1 MSSPTMTKAPA
12 GRRLLAGVRDS
23 SAFGVLVAFIVLFV
37 VFAILN
43 PRFLSVQNFRNL
55 AVSISTLGLVA
66 AGVTLIILVGM
77 LDVSTEAVLAMSS
90 VALGFLMAKLGLP
103 AIIGIAGAIAVG
115 AGIGAINGLVSV
127 RFKINPIITTLATLA
142 IITGVAQVTS
152 DMKQILIDAPRGTL
166 LWYFGFGSVFR
177 VPIQL
182 LVVLAVYVVLWFVLQ
197 HTRFGR
203 NVYAV
208 GGNPAAANMLG
219 INVGKYR
226 FLAFV
231 FNGAAAGLASV
242 LISARALNGWAGA
255 GQGFLFGAITA
266 VVLGGTSLAGGRGGA
281 WQTLLAVLLLGT
293 LTNGLNLLQVHP
305 YWQGVAS
312 GVLLLLAVGVELIR
326 NHVTRKR
333 YEQ

>member
-1 MSSPTMTKAPA
+1 MSNTTAPRAPA
-12 GRRLLAGVRDS
+12 ARRILASVRDS
-23 SAFGVLVAFIVLFV
+23 SAFGVLIAFIVLFV
-37 VFAILN
+37 LFSILH
-43 PRFLSVQNFRNL
+43 PRFLSPQNFRNL

-66 AGVTLIILVGM
+66 AGVTFILLVGM

-90 VALGFLMAKLGLP
+90 VVLGFMMAKLGLP
-103 AIIGIAGAIAVG
+103 AIIGIFGAIAVG

-142 IITGVAQVTS
+142 IFTGVAQVTS
-152 DMKQILIDAPRGTL
+152 DLKQFLLDAPRGTL
-166 LWYFGFGSVFR
+166 LWQFGFGSVFR
-177 VPIQL
+177 IPIQL
-182 LVVLAVYVVLWFVLQ
+182 LVVLAVYVLLWFVLQ
-197 HTRFGR
+197 HTHFGR

-231 FNGAAAGLASV
+231 INGAAAGLASV
-242 LISARALNGWAGA
+242 LISARALNGWSGA
-255 GQGFLFGAITA
+255 GQGYLFGAITA

-326 NHVTRKR
+326 NRLTRKR

>member
-1 MSSPTMTKAPA
+1 MSTTTAAKAPA
-12 GRRLLAGVRDS
+12 ARRMWTSVRDS

-37 VFAILN
+37 LFSVLH
-43 PRFLSVQNFRNL
+43 PRFISPQNFRNL
-55 AVSISTLGLVA
+55 VISISTLGLVS
-66 AGVTLIILVGM
+66 AGVTLILLVGM

-90 VALGFLMAKLGLP
+90 VVLGFLMAKLGVP
-103 AIIGIAGAIAVG
+103 ALIGIAGALAVG
-115 AGIGAINGLVSV
+115 AGIGAINGLITV
-127 RFKINPIITTLATLA
+127 RFKINPVITTLATLA
-142 IITGVAQVTS
+142 VFTGVAQVTS
-152 DMKQILIDAPRGTL
+152 GMKQILINAPRGTL
-166 LWYFGFGSVFR
+166 LWYFGFGSVLGI
-177 VPIQL
+177 PIQL
-182 LVVLAVYVVLWFVLQ
+182 LVLLAVYAVLWFALQ
-197 HTRFGR
+197 HTPFGR

-219 INVGKYR
+219 LNVGRYR
-226 FLAFV
+226 FMAFV
-231 FNGAAAGLASV
+231 INGAMAGLASV

-312 GVLLLLAVGVELIR
+312 GLLLLLAVGVELLRNRLIR
-326 NHVTRKR
+326 ER
-333 YEQ
+333 YER

>member
-1 MSSPTMTKAPA
+1 MSITSTTRASA
-12 GRRLLAGVRDS
+12 GKRVWASIRDS
-23 SAFGVLVAFIVLFV
+23 SAFGVLIAFILLFI
-37 VFAILN
+37 VFSILH
-43 PRFLSVQNFRNL
+43 PRFISPQNFRNL

-66 AGVTLIILVGM
+66 AGVTLVLLVGM

-90 VALGFLMAKLGLP
+90 VVLGFLMAKMGLP
-103 AIIGIAGAIAVG
+103 AIVGIFGAIAVG
-115 AGIGAINGLVSV
+115 AAIGVINGLITV
-127 RFKINPIITTLATLA
+127 RFKINPVITTLATLA
-142 IITGVAQVTS
+142 IFTGVAQVTS
-152 DMKQILIDAPRGTL
+152 GMRQILINAPRGTL
-166 LWYFGFGSVFR
+166 LWYFGFGSVFGI
-177 VPIQL
+177 PIQL
-182 LVVLAVYVVLWFVLQ
+182 LVVLAVYVLLWFVLQ
-197 HTRFGR
+197 HTPFGR

-219 INVGKYR
+219 INVARYR

-231 FNGAAAGLASV
+231 INGAAAGLASV
-242 LISARALNGWAGA
+242 LISARALNGWPGA

-312 GVLLLLAVGVELIR
+312 GVLLLLAVGVELLR
-326 NHVTRKR
+326 NRLIRKR